1 MSVTNIVD
9 FSARNSTCVMHPV
22 MMLMVAWQ
30 NIEGELS
37 TSQFWEKI
45 FRTIISQSRILEL
58 CVQAWGHIFLHQIEE
73 GASINCVVSTIWHF
87 FGFTSSWL
95 NSNSLFWQGWV
106 SQIYLGTLLLIKGS
120 WEKLTSRNLSD
131 YWFFNTFCRKEF
143 LLYTKNLFFSNIGR
157 YIYAKLAV
165 FNWTEKKLHII

>member
-1 MSVTNIVD
+1 MQVIYPLCWNDFYKVEDNSNGFTWKYFICSTHIKFNFLSITNIVE
-9 FSARNSTCVMHPV
+9 FSARNSTRVMHPV

-87 FGFTSSWL
+87 CGFT
-95 NSNSLFWQGWV
+95 
-106 SQIYLGTLLLIKGS
+106 LG
-120 WEKLTSRNLSD
+120 
-131 YWFFNTFCRKEF
+131 
-143 LLYTKNLFFSNIGR
+143 
-157 YIYAKLAV
+157 
-165 FNWTEKKLHII
+165 

>member
-1 MSVTNIVD
+1 
-9 FSARNSTCVMHPV
+9 MHPV

-73 GASINCVVSTIWHF
+73 GGIHVVSRRCQFRGLHKLDSICLCWR
-87 FGFTSSWL
+87 
-95 NSNSLFWQGWV
+95 NNSL
-106 SQIYLGTLLLIKGS
+106 LIHYFD
-120 WEKLTSRNLSD
+120 ED
-131 YWFFNTFCRKEF
+131 EF
-143 LLYTKNLFFSNIGR
+143 LRSLLKVFVEGKTSVCRYKSQAYQRHLWAYASFGR
-157 YIYAKLAV
+157 QAHAALRLRHARV
-165 FNWTEKKLHII
+165 RLPSKKFLK

>member
-1 MSVTNIVD
+1 MQVIYHLRWNYFYKVEDNPNSFTCTYVICTHIKFNFLSITNIVE
-9 FSARNSTCVMHPV
+9 FWVRNSAGAMHPV

-73 GASINCVVSTIWHF
+73 GGIHVVSRRCQF
-87 FGFTSSWL
+87 RG
-95 NSNSLFWQGWV
+95 
-106 SQIYLGTLLLIKGS
+106 
-120 WEKLTSRNLSD
+120 
-131 YWFFNTFCRKEF
+131 
-143 LLYTKNLFFSNIGR
+143 
-157 YIYAKLAV
+157 
-165 FNWTEKKLHII
+165 LHKFDSICLC

>member
-1 MSVTNIVD
+1 MIFTRLRTTLIVLLGNTLFVPISNEFFLSITNIVE

-30 NIEGELS
+30 NIEGVLS

-73 GASINCVVSTIWHF
+73 GGIHKLCCVYNLTFLW
-87 FGFTSSWL
+87 GFTLRLVYIRGSS
-95 NSNSLFWQGWV
+95 
-106 SQIYLGTLLLIKGS
+106 
-120 WEKLTSRNLSD
+120 
-131 YWFFNTFCRKEF
+131 
-143 LLYTKNLFFSNIGR
+143 
-157 YIYAKLAV
+157 
-165 FNWTEKKLHII
+165 